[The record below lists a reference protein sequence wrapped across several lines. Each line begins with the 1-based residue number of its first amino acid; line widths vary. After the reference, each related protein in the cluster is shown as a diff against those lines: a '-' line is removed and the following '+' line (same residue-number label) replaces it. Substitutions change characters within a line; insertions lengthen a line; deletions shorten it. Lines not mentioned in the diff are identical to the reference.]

1 MSFCGTSPCGEGEK
15 LAVVKISVTLTIFL
29 VAFIVAGSFAAP
41 KPGML
46 PGAME
51 AQQPVQPEVA
61 TADPLGRSTPQGTVF
76 GFVKSASQGNYD
88 QALQYLDTKI
98 TGIRARKLIDAVQV
112 ILDRGFSGKL
122 AILSNKPEGYVD
134 DNLPPSKERVGTVKT
149 PSGSLEI
156 LLERVQRGNNPPIWL
171 FSAETLK
178 TIPEIYKELDVRTI
192 DSYLPKFLV
201 NTWFIWFPLWQWL
214 LILLLIPL
222 SFGLSI
228 LVTRFSTLMLLFSVH
243 RIAKV
248 RVDQHVARLTGPI
261 RILVFAL
268 AIWFISFLSSS
279 VLLSAFWTYV
289 ALTLTVIGATWLC
302 VRVIDVLSKLKQK
315 QLAVVS
321 LEKISLVQLVGKL
334 SQILAVIV
342 GTLVIFYIAGINIA
356 AVLTGLGI
364 GGIAIAFAAQKTLE
378 NLFGGIMIISDHPI
392 RVGDF
397 CRAGDYLG
405 IIENIGLRSTRIRT
419 LKRTVVS
426 VPNGQLAVMSLENF
440 TMRDKIW
447 FHHTLHLR
455 YETTADQLRYVLA
468 EIRKMLYE
476 HSKVESPSARIRL
489 TGFGS
494 SSLDLE
500 VFAYVLETQYEP
512 FLHIQED
519 LLLRIMDIIEASGSG
534 FAFPSQT
541 TYVAGDVSLDTVKSQ
556 KAMETVRQWREQGK
570 LPFPDF
576 SPEMIAEIEN
586 KTEYPPPDSALR
598 DKRKE

>member
-1 MSFCGTSPCGEGEK
+1 MMGNSSGE
-15 LAVVKISVTLTIFL
+15 LTVAKITVTLTIFL
-29 VAFIVAGSFAAP
+29 VAFIVASGFAAQ
-41 KPGML
+41 KPGIL
-46 PGAME
+46 PGTKE
-51 AQQPVQPEVA
+51 AQRPAEPEVVY
-61 TADPLGRSTPQGTVF
+61 TDPLGRSTPQGTVF
-76 GFVKSASQGNYD
+76 GFMKSAAQGNYD

-98 TGIRARKLIDAVQV
+98 MGIRAQKLVDALQV
-112 ILDRGFSGKL
+112 ILERGFSGKL
-122 AILSNKPEGYVD
+122 AMLSNKSEGNLD

-149 PSGSLEI
+149 PSASLDV

-178 TIPEIYKELDVRTI
+178 NVPEIYKELDVRTI
-192 DSYLPKFLV
+192 DTYLPKFLV
-201 NTWFIWFPLWQWL
+201 NTWLLWFPLWQWF

-228 LVTRFSTLMLLFSVH
+228 LVARLFNLMLLFSIH
-243 RIAKV
+243 RIVKV

-261 RILVFAL
+261 RILIFAL
-268 AIWFISFLSSS
+268 AVWFISLLSHS
-279 VLLSAFWTYV
+279 VLLSLFWTYV

-302 VRVIDVLSKLKQK
+302 VRVIDIVFKLKQR
-315 QLAVVS
+315 QLVVMS
-321 LEKISLVQLVGKL
+321 SDKVSMVQLGRKL
-334 SQILAVIV
+334 SKVMAMTV

-378 NLFGGIMIISDHPI
+378 NLFGGIMIISDQPV

-397 CRAGDYLG
+397 CRAGDHMG
-405 IIENIGLRSTRIRT
+405 TVENIGLRSTRIRT
-419 LKRTVVS
+419 LNRTVVS

-440 TMRDKIW
+440 TVRDKIW

-455 YETTADQLRYVLA
+455 YETTVDQLRYILA

-476 HSKVESPSARIRL
+476 HSKVESSSARIRFI
-489 TGFGS
+489 GFGD

-500 VFAYVLETQYEP
+500 VFAYVLETAYDP

-519 LLLRIMDIIEASGSG
+519 LLLRIMDIIEAGGSG
-534 FAFPSQT
+534 FAFSSQT
-541 TYVAGDVSLDTVKSQ
+541 TYLAGDAGLDVAKSR
-556 KAMETVRQWREQGK
+556 KAIETVRQWREQGK

-576 SPEMIAEIEN
+576 SPETISEIDS
-586 KTEYPPPDSALR
+586 KIEYPPPDSALR
-598 DKRKE
+598 NKRKG